1 MREELTLLDMIQKCV
16 RGEYNYKKRSS
27 DTHETCINNQD
38 AFDSKFH
45 DDLIDMLTNE
55 YVCYPT
61 VNLTDEVLEKI
72 YIKAYTL
79 GHADGYYAV
88 LIHAKE
94 LTEFVISILDSINS

>member
-1 MREELTLLDMIQKCV
+1 MVQKCIN
-16 RGEYNYKKRSS
+16 GEYTYKKQPS
-27 DTHETCINNQD
+27 DTYESYINNQD
-38 AFDSKFH
+38 ALDSKFH

-61 VNLTDEVLEKI
+61 VNLTDEALEKI